1 MEEDQLKRLYKRI
14 ETLEKENATL
24 KDIIKEKREYKET
37 EFTGTRPDSRY
48 ETILNDPKKQGNAS
62 GKIENNQLRQK
73 IIENLTELVSI
84 TDTKGKFTY
93 VSPSHYNVLSYSPEE
108 LEGKSI
114 FDFLH
119 PNDTGKIYSLFKEKI
134 KEQSTGK
141 TEYRYQTKNGNYIWL
156 ETFGKTIINE
166 KGEPQGAIFTTR
178 EITEQKIAHE
188 KLTFL
193 SESGTK
199 FLQIPSEEE
208 IYQYIGR
215 KIKKKFRK
223 DLVVVNSYDHDKQSL
238 TPEFIRGYGKQRSD
252 IKHLTGKPVT
262 EMHYHISSTD
272 NKLRN
277 GKLNYLS
284 IKSYNYNF
292 KDLSSTTLKQ
302 FAEKYDYEYLY
313 YIGLSMEGTIYGS
326 IVILSQNRKA
336 KAFKST
342 LELFARQA
350 SFAIYRK
357 KVEKQFLEAKKK
369 AEETDRLKSAFLAN
383 MSHEIRTP
391 MNGIIGFSQLLQAR
405 SQPPEKEQLFLSQ
418 IIENSRQL
426 LTLLNDIIDISK
438 IEAGQL
444 TIEKQEIN
452 LNFLIDET
460 ANLFDKEKG
469 NKIKLISHKG
479 LKTKES
485 YIITDPDRLKQ
496 VINNLLSNAIK
507 FTKQGTV
514 EFGYELE
521 KNRKLKFFVKDTGI
535 GISKEQQQ
543 IIFDRFKQAED
554 GTTRKFSGTGLGL
567 AISKELIEM
576 MGGKIGVKSEL
587 KKGAE
592 FTFTLPYEKGTYAV
606 TEDSERNET
615 PDYKWPGKKILI
627 VEDNDTNYLFLQTCL
642 EETNCQIERESDG
655 KTAIQKGLNDKSI
668 DLILMDIQLPSID
681 GLTATK
687 EIKLFRKDLPI
698 IAQTAYA
705 MHGDKQKALDAGCSD
720 YIAKPI
726 DPKML
731 LEIIASYME

>member
-1 MEEDQLKRLYKRI
+1 MEEEQLKKLYKRI
-14 ETLEKENATL
+14 ETLEEENATL
-24 KDIIKEKREYKET
+24 KNTNKESNNLQKTTST
-37 EFTGTRPDSRY
+37 EQKHYIPDSP
-48 ETILNDPKKQGNAS
+48 LFSSHLLDHM
-62 GKIENNQLRQK
+62 
-73 IIENLTELVSI
+73 TELISI
-84 TDTKGKFTY
+84 TDNKGKFVY
-93 VSPSHYNVLSYSPEE
+93 VSPSHSNVLGYSPEE
-108 LEGKSI
+108 LAGKTI

-119 PNDTGKIYSLFKEKI
+119 PNDTSKIYSLFKEKI
-134 KEQSTGK
+134 KEQSSGK
-141 TEYRYQTKNGNYIWL
+141 TEYRYLTKKGNYIWI
-156 ETFGKTIINE
+156 ETSGKTIVDNN
-166 KGEPQGAIFTTR
+166 GETQGAIFTSR
-178 EITEQKIAHE
+178 EITEQKTAHE

-199 FLQIPSEEE
+199 FLQIPTEEE

-223 DLVVVNSYDHDKQSL
+223 DLVVINSYDHDRQTL

-252 IKHLTGKPVT
+252 IRQLTGKPVT
-262 EMHYHISSTD
+262 KMHYHVPSTD

-277 GKLNYLS
+277 GKLNSLS
-284 IKSYNYNF
+284 IKSFNYNF
-292 KDLSSTTLKQ
+292 KDLSSATLKQ
-302 FAEKYDYEYLY
+302 FAEKYDYNYLH

-326 IVILSQNRKA
+326 IVILSQNQDA

-391 MNGIIGFSQLLQAR
+391 MNGIIGFSQLLQANP
-405 SQPPEKEQLFLSQ
+405 QPPEKENLFLSQ
-418 IIENSRQL
+418 IIDNSRQL

-444 TIEKQEIN
+444 KIEKQEIN
-452 LNFLIDET
+452 LNLLIEET

-469 NKIKLISHKG
+469 DKIELISHKD
-479 LKTKES
+479 LDTQES
-485 YIITDPDRLKQ
+485 YIIADPDRLKQ
-496 VINNLLSNAIK
+496 VINNLMSNALK
-507 FTKQGTV
+507 FTKEGKV
-514 EFGYELE
+514 EFGYEL
-521 KNRKLKFFVKDTGI
+521 KNNTYLSFFVKDTGI
-535 GISKEQQQ
+535 GISEEQQK

-576 MGGKIGVKSEL
+576 MGGKIEVKSEL
-587 KKGAE
+587 QKGAA
-592 FTFTLPYEKGTYAV
+592 FTFTLPYQKGTKAV
-606 TEDSERNET
+606 SEKSEPSET
-615 PDYKWPGKKILI
+615 PVYKWPDRKILI

-642 EETNCQIERESDG
+642 EGTNCQTERVTDG
-655 KTAIQKGLNDKSI
+655 KAAIDKSLNDTSI
-668 DLILMDIQLPSID
+668 DLVLMDLQLTTVD
-681 GLTATK
+681 GFTATRK
-687 EIKLFRKDLPI
+687 IKMYRDDLPV

-705 MHGDKQKALDAGCSD
+705 MQGDKQKALEAGCSD

-726 DPKML
+726 DPKQL
-731 LEIIASYME
+731 LKIISSHFE